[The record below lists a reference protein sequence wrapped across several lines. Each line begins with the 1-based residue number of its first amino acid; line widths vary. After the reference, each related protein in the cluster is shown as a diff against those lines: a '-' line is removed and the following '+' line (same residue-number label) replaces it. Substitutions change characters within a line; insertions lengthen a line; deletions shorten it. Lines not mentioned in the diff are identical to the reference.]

1 MASLVATTEEEKPTT
16 DDTATD
22 DTATTTSGDHDL
34 DINQM
39 ENIDRQKFLYINTE
53 KEDKFDT
60 FVDWI
65 QSNGGNFPKLYLK
78 KYDEANRGVHAS
90 EIIHDDECVMEIP
103 YACVFTVEM
112 GKATDTGK
120 IVVSKNIEGR
130 FDAPKH
136 IYLMLF
142 LLIDGENE
150 DSFFQ
155 PYYKIL
161 PGFDGN
167 VRVGLS
173 GMPIFW
179 SEEEYGYLKGSYLLQ
194 QCQMRKDAIRR
205 DYDEIVNVD
214 PSFSRFSLDRFA
226 WARMIV
232 CSRNFGGMING
243 TRSSGMVPMAD
254 MLNHYRPRETR
265 WGFDEDSKMFTIHS
279 CCEIGVGDSVYDS
292 YGKKCQHRFLLNYGF
307 SIENN
312 REPDGR
318 NPNQLHM
325 IFDLLPDDD
334 ALNIKHMLLEQ
345 CLNVSRDQTR
355 RGIRVSTVY
364 TEKTTTEAFSY
375 LRFIHM
381 TDHELMPLFPRCQ
394 VSGLNQTHVFGWL
407 RGKCSKVVV
416 PHPFFFLSS
425 SFSCFSFFF
434 SVWSMGHY
442 T

>member
-1 MASLVATTEEEKPTT
+1 MASLAATTEEKTTT
-16 DDTATD
+16 DEKEDTVKP
-22 DTATTTSGDHDL
+22 GEH
-34 DINQM
+34 DINVALM
-39 ENIDRQKFLYINTE
+39 DNIDREKFLHVAAV

-60 FVDWI
+60 FVEWI
-65 QSNGGNFPKLYLK
+65 QSSGGKFPKLYLK

-90 EIIHDDECVMEIP
+90 EVIEDDELVMEIP

-112 GKATDTGK
+112 GKATETGK
-120 IVVSKNIEGR
+120 IVVQKNIDGR

-161 PGFDGN
+161 PGFNGN
-167 VRVGLS
+167 VREGLN

-179 SEEEYGYLKGSYLLQ
+179 TEEEYGYLKGSYLLQ
-194 QCQMRKDAIRR
+194 QCQMRKDAIRK
-205 DYDEIVNVD
+205 DYEEICNVD
-214 PSFSRFSLDRFA
+214 PSFARFSLDRFA

-243 TRSSGMVPMAD
+243 VRSSGMVPMAD

-265 WGFDEDSKMFTIHS
+265 WGFDEDSKMFTIHA

-307 SIENN
+307 AIENN

-325 IFDLLPDDD
+325 SFDLLPDDE
-334 ALNIKHMLLEQ
+334 ALNLKYMLLEQ
-345 CLNVSRDQTR
+345 CYNNSRDQTR

-381 TDHELMPLFPRCQ
+381 TDRELMPLFPRCQ
-394 VSGLNQTHVFGWL
+394 VS
-407 RGKCSKVVV
+407 S
-416 PHPFFFLSS
+416 
-425 SFSCFSFFF
+425 
-434 SVWSMGHY
+434 HY
-442 T
+442 

>member
-1 MASLVATTEEEKPTT
+1 MASLASGTSENKTSADATTSKEVE
-16 DDTATD
+16 
-22 DTATTTSGDHDL
+22 HDI
-34 DINQM
+34 DIAAMN
-39 ENIDRQKFLYINTE
+39 NIDREKFLHVAAV

-60 FVDWI
+60 FVKWI
-65 QSNGGNFPKLYLK
+65 QDNGGRFPKLYLK

-90 EIIHDDECVMEIP
+90 EVIEDDELVMEIP

-112 GKATDTGK
+112 GKATPTGQ
-120 IVVSKNIEGR
+120 IVVQKNIEGR

-142 LLIDGENE
+142 LLIDGEDE
-150 DSFFQ
+150 HSFFQ

-161 PGFDGN
+161 PES
-167 VRVGLS
+167 LS

-179 SEEEYGYLKGSYLLQ
+179 SEEEYAYLKGSYLLQ

-205 DYDEIVNVD
+205 DYEEILAVD
-214 PSFSRFSLDRFA
+214 STFSRFSLEQFA

-232 CSRNFGGMING
+232 CSRNFGGMIKG

-265 WGFDEDSKMFTIHS
+265 WGFNEDSNMFTIHS
-279 CCEIGVGDSVYDS
+279 CCEIGIGDSVYDS

-307 SIENN
+307 AIENN
-312 REPDGR
+312 REPDGK

-325 IFDLLPDDD
+325 IFDLLPDDP
-334 ALNIKHMLLEQ
+334 AMNLKVALLEKN
-345 CLNVSRDQTR
+345 LHISREQTR

-364 TEKTTTEAFSY
+364 AEKSTSEAFSY

-381 TDHELMPLFPRCQ
+381 TERELMPYFPRCQ
-394 VSGLNQTHVFGWL
+394 VRFIYV
-407 RGKCSKVVV
+407 
-416 PHPFFFLSS
+416 
-425 SFSCFSFFF
+425 
-434 SVWSMGHY
+434 
-442 T
+442 

>member
-1 MASLVATTEEEKPTT
+1 
-16 DDTATD
+16 
-22 DTATTTSGDHDL
+22 
-34 DINQM
+34 
-39 ENIDRQKFLYINTE
+39 
-53 KEDKFDT
+53 
-60 FVDWI
+60 
-65 QSNGGNFPKLYLK
+65 
-78 KYDEANRGVHAS
+78 
-90 EIIHDDECVMEIP
+90 
-103 YACVFTVEM
+103 
-112 GKATDTGK
+112 
-120 IVVSKNIEGR
+120 
-130 FDAPKH
+130 
-136 IYLMLF
+136 
-142 LLIDGENE
+142 
-150 DSFFQ
+150 
-155 PYYKIL
+155 
-161 PGFDGN
+161 
-167 VRVGLS
+167 
-173 GMPIFW
+173 
-179 SEEEYGYLKGSYLLQ
+179 
-194 QCQMRKDAIRR
+194 
-205 DYDEIVNVD
+205 
-214 PSFSRFSLDRFA
+214 
-226 WARMIV
+226 
-232 CSRNFGGMING
+232 
-243 TRSSGMVPMAD
+243 MVPMAD